1 MKQLT
6 IISGKGGTGKTTI
19 TASFA
24 ILADNPVIADADVDA
39 PDLHL
44 ILAPK
49 PFETIPY
56 VGMKVAVKDHTLC
69 KLCAECRKHC
79 RFDAIDEELNIIE
92 DLCEGCGVCAHV
104 CPNDAISLK
113 PTPAGYA
120 YMSET
125 RAGPMSHAVLKPG
138 ASTSGKLVTLVRE
151 NARKLARRYNRGLI
165 IIDGPPGIGCPV
177 IAAIVG
183 VDLVLIVTEPSVT
196 AIHDMERILEVVTHF
211 RIPALVCINKYDLNP
226 SMTREIEHYCK
237 ARNVKVAGKLPFDKT
252 ATRAMVAGK
261 SVVEFNDSLLAQQ
274 LRALWKHI
282 DMGLKNGYDDLL

>member
-24 ILADNPVIADADVDA
+24 IFADSPVIADADVDA

-92 DLCEGCGVCAHV
+92 DMCEGCGVCAHV
-104 CPNDAISLK
+104 CPNDAITLK

-151 NARKLARRYNRGLI
+151 NARKLASRYNRELI

-211 RIPALVCINKYDLNP
+211 HIPVLVCINKCDLNP
-226 SMTREIEHYCK
+226 SMTHEIEHYCK
-237 ARNVKVAGKLPFDKT
+237 TRSISVAGKLPFDKA
-252 ATRAMVAGK
+252 ATMAMVAGK
-261 SVVEFNDSLLAQQ
+261 SVVEFNDSMLSPKLHD
-274 LRALWKHI
+274 LWTVVSQY
-282 DMGLKNGYDDLL
+282 LFTST